1 MPSNEGDYG
10 GKPAKNRMSKN
21 VAQPLTRS
29 PHPGPRQ
36 KRGWRFTD
44 ELLR

>member
-10 GKPAKNRMSKN
+10 GKPAKNRMSKS
-21 VAQPLTRS
+21 VA
-29 PHPGPRQ
+29 Q

-44 ELLR
+44 EVLQ